1 MSAKDSSRIHVP
13 TPEEIESLGGDASK
27 HDAGQRQDEPV
38 DADALRAERDHWKD
52 RAHRAAADY
61 RNLERRAES
70 QRYDASQ
77 AAIGQFV
84 RGLLTVIDDLERTL
98 AAAEKTADPT
108 PVIQGVRLVYDKLI
122 KALAEQGIETITAV
136 GEPFDPTRHEAL
148 MSRPSDE
155 HAEHVVIEELARG
168 YRMGERILRP
178 AKVVVSSGP
187 GQ

>member
-13 TPEEIESLGGDASK
+13 TPEEIDSLGGDASRN
-27 HDAGQRQDEPV
+27 DAGPGQDEPTDV
-38 DADALRAERDHWKD
+38 GALRAERDHWKD

-61 RNLERRAES
+61 RNLERRAET

-84 RGLLTVIDDLERTL
+84 RVLIPIIDDLERTL
-98 AAAEKTADPT
+98 VAAEKAADPT
-108 PVIQGVRLVYDKLI
+108 PVVQGVRLVLDKLI
-122 KALAEQGIETITAV
+122 KTLAEQGIETIPAV

-148 MSRPSDE
+148 MSRPSAE
-155 HAEHVVIEELARG
+155 HAEPVVLEELARG
-168 YRMGERILRP
+168 YRMGDRILRP